1 MQLLENKLANSKK
14 KKIFDSLVGIDE
26 IKNDLVE
33 TLTLILAPEKLQD
46 WISKHHS
53 KGFPL
58 LDLAISR
65 SPLVLLS
72 GDVGC
77 GKTALAHS
85 VAGPVEEKIGKKLL
99 CMETPSD
106 IRGSGLVGEL
116 SQRITA
122 AFREAKAKV
131 ESSGIGGILIIDEA
145 DDLATSREQMQ
156 AHHEDRAGVNVLIKQ
171 LDQLQKEDTK
181 LAVILITNRLDAL
194 DPAVVRRA
202 MSSFQF
208 NRPNASGRR
217 ALFHQLFFP
226 LFEEKE
232 IEELVEAS
240 RRNSPPYSYSDLV
253 HRVGKAVVLR
263 AFRDDKPVDIE
274 LVKTLLSEIN
284 PSPSIIS

>member
-1 MQLLENKLANSKK
+1 MQLLEKKLSTSKR
-14 KKIFDSLVGIDE
+14 KKIFDSLAGIDQ

-33 TLTLILAPEKLQD
+33 TLTLILAPERLQN
-46 WISKHHS
+46 WISKHHG

-58 LDLAISR
+58 LELAISR

-85 VAGPVEEKIGKKLL
+85 VAAPVEELLGEKLL

-122 AFREAKAKV
+122 AFQEAKAKV
-131 ESSGIGGILIIDEA
+131 ESSEMGGILIIDEA

-181 LAVILITNRLDAL
+181 LAVILITNRLGAL

-202 MSSFQF
+202 VSSFQF
-208 NRPNASGRR
+208 NRPDASGRR
-217 ALFHQLFFP
+217 ALFHRLFSP
-226 LFEEKE
+226 LFGEKE

-240 RRNSPPYSYSDLV
+240 QRTSPPYSYSDLV
-253 HRVGKAVVLR
+253 HRVGKNAVLR
-263 AFRDDKPVDIE
+263 AFRDDKPVDVT
-274 LVKTLLSEIN
+274 LVKTLLSEIT